1 MKLRE
6 KIDLLMR
13 NAKIDTYKD
22 LLIKMY
28 KQLGVIRLMKKR
40 NGKKVTLM
48 LNGERELNSNLLIAR
63 R

>member
-1 MKLRE
+1 
-6 KIDLLMR
+6 MR